1 MPKTSYLKIFGFGF
15 LLFIITMVLIFIMS
29 LVTGTEDTEY
39 PPAKFLWV
47 GVVIAM
53 LLAACSLWFSRRLH
67 SASIKQSL
75 TYGIIW
81 AVMVAVILLIIAIPN
96 QTAGKVFG
104 HLGTYLIFIGVAVG
118 PVLFK
123 PKSAIQNSNPTT

>member
-15 LLFIITMVLIFIMS
+15 LLFIVTMVLIFIMS

-47 GVVIAM
+47 GVVIAV

-67 SASIKQSL
+67 PTTTKQAF
-75 TYGIIW
+75 TYGVIW
-81 AVMVAVILLIIAIPN
+81 AVMQIGFMLFITIPN
-96 QTAGKVFG
+96 GTTSIVFG
-104 HLGTYLIFIGVAVG
+104 QWSTYLIFVGVAAG
-118 PVLFK
+118 PLFVK
-123 PKSAIQNSNPTT
+123 QHNQASVDKQA